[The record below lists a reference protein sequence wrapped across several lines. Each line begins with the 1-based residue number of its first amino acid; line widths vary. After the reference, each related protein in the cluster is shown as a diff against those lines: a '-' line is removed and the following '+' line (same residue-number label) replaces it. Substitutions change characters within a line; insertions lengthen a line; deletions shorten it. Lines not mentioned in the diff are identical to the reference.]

1 MTTIYSEADMGDMSH
16 YDPNLGLGKAGYA
29 KAVQNHIA
37 TINQHLQSVGM
48 NATSTGAKQVADGI
62 HKAAMYQMFNQPQN
76 SNSTA
81 PTANRGTSSGFMV
94 NH

>member
-1 MTTIYSEADMGDMSH
+1 MAKGYSEADMGSMAG
-16 YDPNLGLGKAGYA
+16 YDPNLGLGQKGYA

-37 TINQHLQSVGM
+37 TINQHLNSVGM

-62 HKAAMYQMFNQPQN
+62 HKAAMDQMFSAPQN
-76 SNSTA
+76 ANSTA

-94 NH
+94 QH